1 MTFRIDNYLNA
12 ATQDKETREKI
23 ICIYDN
29 LYTAYKIVESVK
41 DASKLEDS
49 PSENILL
56 AAFYELQKA
65 FDKSN

>member
-1 MTFRIDNYLNA
+1 MTFKIAAYLDA

-23 ICIYDN
+23 ICIHDN

-41 DASKLEDS
+41 DASKLQDL

-56 AAFYELQKA
+56 AVFHELQKT
-65 FDKSN
+65 FDESN